1 MRELKT
7 MAVIRVPKTPK
18 SAFNK
23 NRPVSELLRR
33 QVEHLEYLQSATA
46 AAPRLQSVPRLRSKG
61 TMTEGQAAAYI
72 EAMTRR
78 LHPEAA
84 QPVPATESAPSP
96 VTRPATPPSKA
107 KARAKGKTK
116 TKPERI
122 VRRRSASRR
131 RSR

>member
-1 MRELKT
+1 

-23 NRPVSELLRR
+23 DRPVSELLRR

-46 AAPRLQSVPRLRSKG
+46 AAPRLEGVPRRRSKG
-61 TMTEGQAAAYI
+61 TMTEGEAAAYV

-84 QPVPATESAPSP
+84 PPMPASAS
-96 VTRPATPPSKA
+96 ALSPPSRSATRSSKPKA
-107 KARAKGKTK
+107 HVRAKGKAK
-116 TKPERI
+116 KKPKR
-122 VRRRSASRR
+122 VARRRSASRR